1 MTSDTFPQLPL
12 SYWIESTQFPTFPR
26 LSENIKAKVAIIGAG
41 ITGITT
47 AYLLAKEGIDVV
59 LIDSGRILNGTT
71 GHTTAK
77 VTAQHDLIYDE
88 LINHFGVEKAGLYY
102 ESNNQALQFINETVQ
117 TYKIDCNF
125 SNEDSYLYTTTDNGL
140 RNLSKEYEA
149 YQKLNIPC
157 DYVQSLSIPIPVQSA
172 LVMKNQAQFHPL
184 LYLKTLLEKFV
195 EMGGKVYEQ
204 TTAMDV
210 EKGDYPQIITKEG
223 HHITCEYVVSC
234 SHFPFMMRIAFL
246 YANVRRTLLRSCNKS
261 QNRLSRWH
269 VFKY

>member
-1 MTSDTFPQLPL
+1 M
-12 SYWIESTQFPTFPR
+12 
-26 LSENIKAKVAIIGAG
+26 
-41 ITGITT
+41 
-47 AYLLAKEGIDVV
+47 
-59 LIDSGRILNGTT
+59 LIDSGLILNGTT

-88 LINHFGVEKAGLYY
+88 LINHFGIEKAGLYY
-102 ESNNQALQFINETVQ
+102 ESNNHALQFINETVQ

-125 SNEDSYLYTTTDNGL
+125 SNEDSYLYTTTDKGL

-184 LYLKTLLEKFV
+184 LYLKILLEKFV

-204 TTAMDV
+204 TTAIDV
-210 EKGDYPQIITKEG
+210 EKGIIHKSLQRADIASLVNMLSLV
-223 HHITCEYVVSC
+223 HI
-234 SHFPFMMRIAFL
+234 FL
-246 YANVRRTLLRSCNKS
+246 L
-261 QNRLSRWH
+261 
-269 VFKY
+269 

>member
-1 MTSDTFPQLPL
+1 MTDDTFPQLPS
-12 SYWIESTQFPTFPR
+12 SYWIESTQFPTFPH
-26 LSENIKAKVAIIGAG
+26 LSENIKTEVAVIGAG

-47 AYLLAKEGIDVV
+47 AYLLAKEGMKVV
-59 LIDSGRILNGTT
+59 LIDSGSVLNGTT

-88 LINHFGVEKAGLYY
+88 LINNFGVEKARLYY
-102 ESNNQALQFINETVQ
+102 ESNNKALQFINETVQ

-125 SNEDSYLYTTTDNGL
+125 TNEDSYLYTTTNNGL
-140 RNLSKEYEA
+140 RNLTKEYEA

-195 EMGGKVYEQ
+195 EMG
-204 TTAMDV
+204 
-210 EKGDYPQIITKEG
+210 EKFMSKQQLLMWKKEIIHKLLQRVTIASLVNILSLV
-223 HHITCEYVVSC
+223 HI
-234 SHFPFMMRIAFL
+234 FLFMMLIAFS
-246 YANVRRTLLRSCNKS
+246 LRECTQNAPMPS
-261 QNRLSRWH
+261 Q
-269 VFKY
+269 

>member
-102 ESNNQALQFINETVQ
+102 ESNNQALQFIN
-117 TYKIDCNF
+117 
-125 SNEDSYLYTTTDNGL
+125 
-140 RNLSKEYEA
+140 
-149 YQKLNIPC
+149 
-157 DYVQSLSIPIPVQSA
+157 
-172 LVMKNQAQFHPL
+172 
-184 LYLKTLLEKFV
+184 
-195 EMGGKVYEQ
+195 
-204 TTAMDV
+204 
-210 EKGDYPQIITKEG
+210 
-223 HHITCEYVVSC
+223 
-234 SHFPFMMRIAFL
+234 
-246 YANVRRTLLRSCNKS
+246 
-261 QNRLSRWH
+261 
-269 VFKY
+269 

>member
-26 LSENIKAKVAIIGAG
+26 LSENIKTKVAIIGAG

-88 LINHFGVEKAGLYY
+88 LINHFGVEKARLYY
-102 ESNNQALQFINETVQ
+102 ESNNQALQFINKTVQ

-184 LYLKTLLEKFV
+184 LYLK
-195 EMGGKVYEQ
+195 
-204 TTAMDV
+204 
-210 EKGDYPQIITKEG
+210 
-223 HHITCEYVVSC
+223 
-234 SHFPFMMRIAFL
+234 HF
-246 YANVRRTLLRSCNKS
+246 
-261 QNRLSRWH
+261 
-269 VFKY
+269 